1 MVFHLSFTLRNVQR
15 GLPPDEVSREIP
27 YRDTISQSA
36 TFTQCNVSYR
46 GYFIDRSTQARNSC
60 TRVLIVRT
68 NCNEFTRKMNTSAWT
83 PTFLAIGRSF
93 NRFLPSYDTR
103 FSSIATV
110 NNRRNDISSLQ
121 SRWSRLGDTI
131 PNSASARLYLERCLE
146 ATFIAQG
153 LIFVILEIIRRRRS
167 EVKPDNATIR
177 ISSSSASLRRTRRG
191 GTKEERQDRLSSRCG
206 PRTFDLDAL
215 RCQLELDSCACV
227 SRRRSWTRGNA
238 V

>member
-1 MVFHLSFTLRNVQR
+1 MPVESQATSAFQLPFHSVSSRPFDRCVTPITASQPSPFVNGLSPVFYATHCTTSLTSRR
-15 GLPPDEVSREIP
+15 GLTRDSVSRYHIA
-27 YRDTISQSA
+27 ISNF
-36 TFTQCNVSYR
+36 FTQCNVSYR

-121 SRWSRLGDTI
+121 SR
-131 PNSASARLYLERCLE
+131 
-146 ATFIAQG
+146 
-153 LIFVILEIIRRRRS
+153 
-167 EVKPDNATIR
+167 
-177 ISSSSASLRRTRRG
+177 
-191 GTKEERQDRLSSRCG
+191 
-206 PRTFDLDAL
+206 
-215 RCQLELDSCACV
+215 
-227 SRRRSWTRGNA
+227 
-238 V
+238 